1 MDNAG
6 RMSLGVLLMIGFCV
20 LAPLQDSFA
29 KLIGGA
35 VAVGLVAATR
45 FVFQAG
51 LLLPVALAFGWL
63 HRPGR
68 GEIGLHLLRGALLLV
83 ATAFFF
89 TALRFMPI
97 ADAIAIFFV
106 EPFILT
112 LLGGLLLGEPIGP
125 RRYVACGIGFAG
137 ALLIIQPSFEE
148 VGAVAFLPLGTALCF
163 AFYMILTRRMATR
176 MHPITLQ
183 AYTALAAL
191 LVAAPVLLAF
201 DGSDVAALDPS
212 WPDMRAA
219 WLLAGLGVI
228 ATLSHVC
235 ISFALSLAP
244 ASLLA
249 PLQYLEIVGATLFGY
264 LIFSDLPDALTFAG
278 ISLIVASGLYVFLRE
293 RHLARRRPDHAA
305 GQCADAPIR
314 ARAAASSIAT
324 GRITSILGAVTDSCT
339 GPVAVF
345 DVPTCP
351 SGAKLIPAMGQ
362 RNPSE
367 TPSTAPIGNSETGQP
382 SA

>member
-1 MDNAG
+1 MMDNAG
-6 RMSLGVLLMIGFCV
+6 RMSLGILLMIGFCV

-45 FVFQAG
+45 FLFQAG
-51 LLLPVALAFGWL
+51 LLLPVAMAFGWL

-68 GEIGLHLLRGALLLV
+68 REIGLHLLRGALLLV

-125 RRYVACGIGFAG
+125 RRYIACGVGFAG
-137 ALLIIQPSFEE
+137 ALLIIQPSFQE
-148 VGAVAFLPLGTALCF
+148 VGAVAFLPLVTALCF
-163 AFYMILTRRMATR
+163 AFYMILTRQMATR

-183 AYTALAAL
+183 VYTGLAALALAAPLLWVFKGSGFDPLDASWPAPDMLRL
-191 LVAAPVLLAF
+191 LVA
-201 DGSDVAALDPS
+201 
-212 WPDMRAA
+212 
-219 WLLAGLGVI
+219 LGVV

-235 ISFALSLAP
+235 LSFALSLAP

-249 PLQYLEIVGATLFGY
+249 PLQYLEIVSATVLGFYIFG
-264 LIFSDLPDALTFAG
+264 DLPDGLSVAG
-278 ISLIVASGLYVFLRE
+278 IVLIVASGLFVFLRE
-293 RHLARRRPDHAA
+293 RHLERRP
-305 GQCADAPIR
+305 
-314 ARAAASSIAT
+314 
-324 GRITSILGAVTDSCT
+324 
-339 GPVAVF
+339 
-345 DVPTCP
+345 
-351 SGAKLIPAMGQ
+351 
-362 RNPSE
+362 
-367 TPSTAPIGNSETGQP
+367 TPQP
-382 SA
+382 